1 MAHAKKAY
9 GEDLRLSRSAT
20 RQLMKNVGGVY
31 VPATSTVQAG
41 QNQKCRPDIVCD
53 RVVAGREWKR
63 IQHKVIKPAP
73 EDRAAV
79 NEMLRSK
86 PEGYIF
92 TTEEQQLMNVQL
104 RYFGGMSADDPL
116 RQERPVLYL
125 NHDEKVFWA
134 QDGVKREWRFA
145 NPSEEPGV
153 SEVLHGKGFGSAVM
167 AAVFMSVLGVFK
179 WEVRRYGGKNG
190 YWNSACMA
198 RHVEEALQK
207 AARDYPAVRRGLCP
221 PPTPNDF

>member
-116 RQERPVLYL
+116 R
-125 NHDEKVFWA
+125 
-134 QDGVKREWRFA
+134 
-145 NPSEEPGV
+145 
-153 SEVLHGKGFGSAVM
+153 
-167 AAVFMSVLGVFK
+167 
-179 WEVRRYGGKNG
+179 
-190 YWNSACMA
+190 
-198 RHVEEALQK
+198 
-207 AARDYPAVRRGLCP
+207 
-221 PPTPNDF
+221 